1 MSISENIKKIFSILN
16 RKQRFS
22 LIVLF
27 FLMLIGML
35 LETLGIGLILPVL
48 TLITDP
54 EIVYKYSYIENLY
67 ISIGEPSQPKLIIY
81 VLLLLSAFYFFKTL
95 CLAYVTW
102 EQLKLVFGI
111 QVYLSK
117 KLFKTYLKLPFSF
130 HFDKNSSDLIRN
142 ITVEVDQFGGAM
154 SAAISLVAECLVLIG
169 ILILLFIFQPIAT
182 AVLGCVLGISSIVFY
197 KFTKSYV
204 YKWGKAR
211 QKHQGKRIQY
221 IQQGLGAIK
230 DIKVLHREDNFINR
244 YSIHNEQNGR
254 VNMLENLMTKLPRL
268 WLELI
273 AVFCLTLLVSVVL
286 YQESIELLVPTLGLF
301 AGAAFRL
308 LPSVNRI
315 VGSLQGL
322 RYTIPSIEVLAKEIE
337 ISSYDNTAQSNE
349 EIKFTKHLDLRN
361 LSFSY
366 NKEDNLTLKN
376 INLSIPFGTS
386 VGFVGYSGSGKSTL
400 MDLILGVIEP
410 DEGEIVV
417 DGINVKSSLE
427 NWQKQI
433 GYVPQNI
440 YVTDDTLMNNVALG
454 LNEDEIDE
462 NAVLKAIKSA
472 QLNEFLETLPEGLNT
487 RMGERGIR
495 LSGGQLQR
503 VGIARALYHDPK
515 IIILD
520 EASSALDSETEKKIM
535 ADVNKLKG
543 KKTILIIAHREST
556 IENCDKVY
564 RVNDGIIENYNK
576 IISS

>member
-1 MSISENIKKIFSILN
+1 M
-16 RKQRFS
+16 
-22 LIVLF
+22 
-27 FLMLIGML
+27 
-35 LETLGIGLILPVL
+35 
-48 TLITDP
+48 
-54 EIVYKYSYIENLY
+54 
-67 ISIGEPSQPKLIIY
+67 
-81 VLLLLSAFYFFKTL
+81 
-95 CLAYVTW
+95 
-102 EQLKLVFGI
+102 
-111 QVYLSK
+111 
-117 KLFKTYLKLPFSF
+117 
-130 HFDKNSSDLIRN
+130 
-142 ITVEVDQFGGAM
+142 
-154 SAAISLVAECLVLIG
+154 
-169 ILILLFIFQPIAT
+169 
-182 AVLGCVLGISSIVFY
+182 
-197 KFTKSYV
+197 
-204 YKWGKAR
+204 
-211 QKHQGKRIQY
+211 
-221 IQQGLGAIK
+221 
-230 DIKVLHREDNFINR
+230 
-244 YSIHNEQNGR
+244 
-254 VNMLENLMTKLPRL
+254 
-268 WLELI
+268 
-273 AVFCLTLLVSVVL
+273 
-286 YQESIELLVPTLGLF
+286 
-301 AGAAFRL
+301 
-308 LPSVNRI
+308 
-315 VGSLQGL
+315 
-322 RYTIPSIEVLAKEIE
+322 
-337 ISSYDNTAQSNE
+337 
-349 EIKFTKHLDLRN
+349 
-361 LSFSY
+361 
-366 NKEDNLTLKN
+366 
-376 INLSIPFGTS
+376 SIPFGTS